1 MNPIDK
7 NILITNTMR
16 SGSSYLSRIVS
27 AHSKVSMSYDTLN
40 FFRFG
45 YGAYDEISV
54 EKNFELLLSDFSFRM
69 KNRFE
74 INIDVQQCMKQA
86 KGKDLSYALANNLIL
101 RQIYPDEKKTYL
113 GDQESLVWTRVP
125 EFLKMYPDGK
135 IMVIARDPRDVVN
148 SFRKITIA
156 PGHDYLIALFNA
168 IDIVD
173 KGLEYSKKFPGN
185 VHFLTFENL
194 KLNTEEEARKI
205 TDFLGLDFEGQML
218 DPSAYTDHF
227 GKPWD
232 DNKVVHNPTK
242 KTLLRR

>member
-1 MNPIDK
+1 MIRIKAKKFDSNNTLSIEGKKMNPIDK

-54 EKNFELLLSDFSFRM
+54 KKNFELLLSDFSFRM

-86 KGKDLSYALANNLIL
+86 KGKDLSYALANDLIL

-113 GDQESLVWTRVP
+113 GDQDPWSGP
-125 EFLKMYPDGK
+125 AFL
-135 IMVIARDPRDVVN
+135 N
-148 SFRKITIA
+148 F
-156 PGHDYLIALFNA
+156 
-168 IDIVD
+168 
-173 KGLEYSKKFPGN
+173 
-185 VHFLTFENL
+185 
-194 KLNTEEEARKI
+194 
-205 TDFLGLDFEGQML
+205 
-218 DPSAYTDHF
+218 
-227 GKPWD
+227 
-232 DNKVVHNPTK
+232 
-242 KTLLRR
+242 